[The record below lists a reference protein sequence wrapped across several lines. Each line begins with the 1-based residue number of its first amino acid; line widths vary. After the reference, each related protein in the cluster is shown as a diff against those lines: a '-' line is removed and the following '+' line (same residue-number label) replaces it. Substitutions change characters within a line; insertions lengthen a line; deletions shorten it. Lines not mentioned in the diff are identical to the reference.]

1 MTKNILITGGRG
13 FIGSYLANHYRDQYT
28 VLAPQ
33 RSRLDFTNSASVDS
47 FFNTNQVDVV
57 IHTALAGRNNINGVD
72 HVQAQQNMEMFLN
85 VWRNRHK
92 YTKLINMGT
101 GNEFDATTDILRAPE
116 DTLFDRVP
124 MSSYGYS
131 KNLIARIC
139 RETENFTNLRIFGMF
154 HHTEKPERFFKKLYR
169 ATGEQPLSIWQDCY
183 FDFFNLDDFPTVID
197 TILNDRLPFNDMNVV
212 YPEKYLFS
220 EFANQFLEVHGF
232 ARNKL
237 RIEAQGGNSFSGDSS
252 RLESLNLKFRG
263 LTAGFEKYRNE

>member
-1 MTKNILITGGRG
+1 MTQNILITGGRG
-13 FIGSYLANHYRDQYT
+13 FIGSYLANHYRDKYT

-47 FFNTNQVDVV
+47 FFNTNKVDVV

-72 HVQAQQNMEMFLN
+72 HQQAQQNMEMFLN

-92 YTKLINMGT
+92 FKKLINMGT
-101 GNEFDATTDILRAPE
+101 GNEFDTTTDILRATE

-139 RETENFTNLRIFGMF
+139 RETENFTNLRIFGMY
-154 HHTEKPERFFKKLYR
+154 HHTEKPERFFQKLHR
-169 ATGEQPLSIWQDCY
+169 ATSEQPLSIWQDCY

-197 TILNDRLPFNDMNVV
+197 TVLNEQLPFNDMNVV

-220 EFANQFLEVHGF
+220 ELAEKFLEIHNHNADGV
-232 ARNKL
+232 

-252 RLESLNLKFRG
+252 RLDSLNLKFKG
-263 LTAGFEKYRNE
+263 LEEGFKLYK